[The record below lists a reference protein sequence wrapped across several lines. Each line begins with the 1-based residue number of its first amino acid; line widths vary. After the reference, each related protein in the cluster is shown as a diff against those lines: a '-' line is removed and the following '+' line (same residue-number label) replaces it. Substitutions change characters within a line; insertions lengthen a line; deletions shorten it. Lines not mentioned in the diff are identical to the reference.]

1 LRLKKEVPMLPKTL
15 VEELSSSRVLAG
27 DADVAAT
34 RRRLLLAAL
43 AAGFPLSLER
53 NREGRQA

>member
-1 LRLKKEVPMLPKTL
+1 MLPKTL
-15 VEELSSSRVLAG
+15 VEELSSSRILAG